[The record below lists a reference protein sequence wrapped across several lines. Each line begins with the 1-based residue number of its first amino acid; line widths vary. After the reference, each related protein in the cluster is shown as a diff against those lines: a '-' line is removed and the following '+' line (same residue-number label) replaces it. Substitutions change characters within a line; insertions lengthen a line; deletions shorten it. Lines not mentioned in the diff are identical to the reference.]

1 MAALTTNRS
10 LMLAGLVLLGFPLHA
25 CNTVEGAGEDV
36 ENVGNAIEDTADEA
50 GDEMDEAG
58 GEGGGY

>member
-1 MAALTTNRS
+1 
-10 LMLAGLVLLGFPLHA
+10 MLAGLFLLGVPLHA

-36 ENVGNAIEDTADEA
+36 ENVGDAIEDTADEA
-50 GDEMDEAG
+50 SDEMGEEG

>member
-1 MAALTTNRS
+1 MAATLTNRS
-10 LMLAGLVLLGFPLHA
+10 LMLAGLVLLGTPLYA

-36 ENVGNAIEDTADEA
+36 ESVGETIQDTADEA

-58 GEGGGY
+58 SEGGAY